1 MPAQVPGFSSSGEPT
16 DMDVRFFLASFLGAI
31 MLVAAGPSKAQEK
44 AEEPADWN
52 LISRGNYLARA
63 ADCMPCH
70 TSAPDKS
77 YAGGLRINTPF
88 GAIYSPNITPDR
100 ETGIGTWTFEQFKNA
115 VHSGIRAD
123 GQYLYPAMPF
133 DAFTKITEDDLKAL
147 WAYFRSLPPIK
158 QERRANEMMFP
169 FNIRYGM
176 LAWRILFFRA
186 HWFEPDPK
194 KSAQWNRGAY
204 LVEALGHCGDCHTPR
219 NIMGATIASQRFEGA
234 QIDQWFAPNIT
245 AEALAQTNHWD
256 KSELIDFLKKGA
268 ANNSTALGPMQEV
281 VHDSLSFLT
290 PGDIDAMATYLLDL
304 TNEKNA
310 PKPVTV
316 DRKLR
321 PEAEKRAA
329 KLYADNCA
337 SCHQANGQG
346 IAGSIPPLANN
357 PVVVAAKPFDTLAVV
372 LQGVP
377 AQGDIPAMPSFA
389 GSFSDSDVANLANYV
404 RTSWGNKAA
413 PNATPAL
420 VKTWRSTLALPAYA
434 SDAARRFDCP
444 DVGQGGAASLDPSLI
459 AALSGRLA
467 QRSVGYA
474 TLVDMYKAQ
483 YPDAGTADIVNNLV
497 AAYCPVVARSGG
509 SDQAKSAALKQFA
522 LNITSYLAS
531 RSVVA
536 EAEPDVG
543 IVWAVPVGN
552 SLAERDPGWQP
563 ALKCPTSDAARVPAP
578 LITAATQIVGKTDVN
593 FSAPTAVAQ
602 ADTMLA
608 QNPKAKP
615 VDLANALILAF
626 CQGVVGLAGVGDA
639 ERSGALLRYGQE
651 VIQELQLKAEAKER
665 PPAAKASQ

>member
-1 MPAQVPGFSSSGEPT
+1 MESRRLPG
-16 DMDVRFFLASFLGAI
+16 
-31 MLVAAGPSKAQEK
+31 
-44 AEEPADWN
+44 
-52 LISRGNYLARA
+52 
-63 ADCMPCH
+63 
-70 TSAPDKS
+70 
-77 YAGGLRINTPF
+77 
-88 GAIYSPNITPDR
+88 
-100 ETGIGTWTFEQFKNA
+100 
-115 VHSGIRAD
+115 
-123 GQYLYPAMPF
+123 
-133 DAFTKITEDDLKAL
+133 
-147 WAYFRSLPPIK
+147 
-158 QERRANEMMFP
+158 
-169 FNIRYGM
+169 
-176 LAWRILFFRA
+176 
-186 HWFEPDPK
+186 
-194 KSAQWNRGAY
+194 RGAWP
-204 LVEALGHCGDCHTPR
+204 LRRLHTPR

-234 QIDQWFAPNIT
+234 QIDQWYAPNIT

-268 ANNSTALGPMQEV
+268 ANDSTALGPMQEV

-290 PGDIDAMATYLLDL
+290 PGDLDAMATYLLDL

-310 PKPVTV
+310 PKPVAV
-316 DRKLR
+316 DRKLP

-357 PVVVAAKPFDTLAVV
+357 PAVVAAKPFDTLAVV

-377 AQGDIPAMPSFA
+377 AQGDVPAMPSFS
-389 GSFSDSDVANLANYV
+389 GSLSDSDVADLANYV

-413 PNATPAL
+413 PNAVPAL
-420 VKTWRSTLALPAYA
+420 VKTWRSTLALSAYA

-444 DVGQGGAASLDPSLI
+444 DVVQGGAASLDPSLI

-483 YPDAGTADIVNNLV
+483 YPDADTADIVNNLV

-509 SDQAKSAALKQFA
+509 SDQAKRTALNQFA

-531 RSVVA
+531 QAVVA

-543 IVWAVPVGN
+543 IVWAVPLGY

-578 LITAATQIVGKTDVN
+578 LVTAAAQIVGKTDVN

-608 QNPKAKP
+608 QNPKTKTA
-615 VDLANALILAF
+615 DLANALILAF

-639 ERSGALLRYGQE
+639 ERNGALLRYGQE